1 MRKIAGSSPA
11 MTGQRSLD
19 FLADLTYNKKIMG
32 KMTKV
37 KEMLHLSHKE
47 TLPKNLPLLL
57 KKRAAECP
65 DITLQA
71 FKNELGKFESH
82 NYQLVYRRVLDLA
95 CVLREYGVCRGDL
108 VGLISD
114 NRREWLLTDF
124 ALLALGAADVPRG
137 CDSMGTEIRFIL
149 GFTNCRLCFFEN
161 ERQLDKVLEK
171 VEEVPDLKD
180 AVLFDTPGELTM
192 ERAAMAGIRV
202 HKFIDLEDMAK
213 RMDDSRRAQIEAEM
227 EKTEGGDLATVIF
240 TSGTTGTPKGVM
252 ITHDNIIAQCEVIKD
267 VLVTAREGDIWLS
280 ILPIWHIMERAYLYC
295 IVALK
300 SGVAYSKPAISTITQ
315 DIMEVNPQWIVGV
328 PRLWDAF
335 VQSCYRSIKKKG
347 SFPLALFK
355 FSMSVGVAWGWA
367 FQSFTGQICRY
378 SKRARLLD
386 HIKGFV
392 PLILLSPF
400 QLLCF
405 IICFKGF
412 KRLLG
417 KRITAVISGGGS
429 LQIDTSSFFY
439 SIRVPML
446 DCYGMTETAPFLA
459 LGNPR
464 HLTSGCIGRV
474 FPSAQV
480 KVVAQKDG
488 VPLSST
494 PLKAGKKGI
503 LFARGRQVMKGYYR
517 RPDLTQKV
525 IDKDG
530 WINTGD
536 FAIVSSRNEITIAG
550 RAKDTIVLLGGEN
563 IEPQVV
569 ESAICRSKFIE
580 SAVVVG
586 QDKKYIAAL
595 IVPNKDALLAYAAE
609 NRVYCDSYESLLN
622 ASETYNLIR
631 GEIDNLVDDKN
642 GFRTCERVAKFVLL
656 PESFKIGKEINGKQV
671 VMRHAIE
678 KIYAREIRS
687 LFYKS

>member
-1 MRKIAGSSPA
+1 
-11 MTGQRSLD
+11 
-19 FLADLTYNKKIMG
+19 MG

-37 KEMLHLSHKE
+37 KEMLHLSHRE

-65 DITLQA
+65 STTLQA
-71 FKNELGKFESH
+71 FKNELEKFESQD
-82 NYQLVYRRVLDLA
+82 YQLVYRRVLDLA
-95 CVLREYGVCRGDL
+95 AVLRDMGVGRGDL

-124 ALLALGAADVPRG
+124 ALLSLGAADVPRG

-161 ERQLDKVLEK
+161 ERQFDKVLEK
-171 VEEVPDLKD
+171 TEEVPELKD
-180 AVLFDTPGELTM
+180 AVLFDTPSELTM
-192 ERAAMAGIRV
+192 ERAALAGIRV

-213 RMDDSRRAQIEAEM
+213 RTSPQKRQEIEEEM
-227 EKTEGGDLATVIF
+227 EKTEGNDTATIIF

-252 ITHDNIIAQCEVIKD
+252 LTHDNIIAQCEVIKD
-267 VLVTAREGDIWLS
+267 VLTTAREGDIWLS
-280 ILPIWHIMERAYLYC
+280 VLPIWHIMERAYLYC
-295 IVALK
+295 IIALK
-300 SGVAYSKPAISTITQ
+300 SGVAYSKPAISIMSD
-315 DIMEVNPQWIVGV
+315 DIKEVNPQWIVGV

-335 VQSCYRSIKKKG
+335 VQSCYRSIKKRG
-347 SFPLALFK
+347 GFPQALFN
-355 FSMSVGVAWGWA
+355 FSMWVGLCWSWS
-367 FQSFTGQICRY
+367 FQRFMGLVCRY

-386 HIKGFV
+386 HIRGLV
-392 PLILLSPF
+392 PLILFSPF

-405 IICFKGF
+405 VICFKGF
-412 KRLLG
+412 KRLFG
-417 KRITAVISGGGS
+417 KKITGVISGGGS
-429 LQIDTSSFFY
+429 LPRETAAFFY
-439 SIRVPML
+439 SIRVPLL

-459 LGNPR
+459 LGNPHR
-464 HLTSGCIGRV
+464 IKSGCIGKV

-488 VPLSST
+488 VPLSGE
-494 PLKAGKKGI
+494 PLKPGKKGI
-503 LFARGRQVMKGYYR
+503 LLARGRQVMKGYYR
-517 RPDLTQKV
+517 RPDLTQKA

-536 FAIVSSRNEITIAG
+536 IAVLSPRNEITITG

-563 IEPQVV
+563 IEPGVV
-569 ESAICRSKFIE
+569 EAAICRSKFIE

-595 IVPNKDALLAYAAE
+595 VVPNKDALLSYAAE
-609 NRVYCDSYESLLN
+609 NRIYCDSYESILR
-622 ASETYNLIR
+622 ATEISNLIR
-631 GEIDNLVDDKN
+631 GEIDGLVDEKN
-642 GFRTCERVAKFVLL
+642 GFRACERVAKFALL

-671 VMRHAIE
+671 VMRHKIE

-687 LFYKS
+687 LFSKQ

>member
-1 MRKIAGSSPA
+1 
-11 MTGQRSLD
+11 
-19 FLADLTYNKKIMG
+19 
-32 KMTKV
+32 
-37 KEMLHLSHKE
+37 MLHLSHKE

-65 DITLQA
+65 DVTLQA

-82 NYQLVYRRVLDLA
+82 DYQLVYRRVLDLA
-95 CVLREYGVCRGDL
+95 CVLREYGVSRGDL

-137 CDSMGTEIRFIL
+137 CDSMGNEIRFIL
-149 GFTNCRLCFFEN
+149 SYANCKVAFFEN
-161 ERQLDKVLEK
+161 ERQLNKVLEK
-171 VEEVPDLKD
+171 VEEVPELKD
-180 AVLFDTPGELTM
+180 AVLFETPGELTM
-192 ERAAMAGIRV
+192 ERAAMAGICV
-202 HKFIDLEDMAK
+202 HKFIDLEDMA
-213 RMDDSRRAQIEAEM
+213 RRTDDSQRAQIEAEM
-227 EKTEGGDLATVIF
+227 EKTEGGDVATIIF

-280 ILPIWHIMERAYLYC
+280 VLPIWHIMERAYLYC
-295 IVALK
+295 IIALK
-300 SGVAYSKPAISTITQ
+300 SGVAYSKPAISIMSE
-315 DIMEVNPQWIVGV
+315 DIKEVNPQWIVGV

-335 VQSCYRSIKKKG
+335 VQSCYRSIKKRG
-347 SFPLALFK
+347 GFPQALFN
-355 FSMSVGVAWGWA
+355 FSMSVGLAWGWSYQR
-367 FQSFTGQICRY
+367 FMGLVCRY

-405 IICFKGF
+405 VICFKGF
-412 KRLLG
+412 KKLLG
-417 KRITAVISGGGS
+417 KRITGAICGGGS
-429 LQIDTSSFFY
+429 MQRDTSSFFY
-439 SIRVPML
+439 SIRVPLL

-459 LGNPR
+459 LANPR
-464 HLTSGCIGRV
+464 HLRSGCVGKI

-488 VPLSST
+488 VPLSGE
-494 PLKAGKKGI
+494 PLKPGKKGI

-517 RPDLTQKV
+517 RPDLTQKT

-536 FAIVSSRNEITIAG
+536 FAILSPWNDVTIAG

-563 IEPQVV
+563 IEPQTI
-569 ESAICRSKFIE
+569 ESAISRSKFVE
-580 SAVVVG
+580 SVVIVG

-595 IVPNKDALLAYAAE
+595 IVPNKDALTAFAAE
-609 NRVYCDSYESLLN
+609 NRIYYDTYESLLN
-622 ASETYNLIR
+622 ASEIYNLIR

-642 GFRTCERVAKFVLL
+642 GFRTCERVGKFVLL
-656 PESFKIGKEINGKQV
+656 PESFKIGKEINGKQI
-671 VMRHAIE
+671 VMRHQID

>member
-1 MRKIAGSSPA
+1 
-11 MTGQRSLD
+11 
-19 FLADLTYNKKIMG
+19 MG

-37 KEMLHLSHKE
+37 KEILHLSHKE
-47 TLPKNLPLLL
+47 ELPQNLPLLL

-65 DITLQA
+65 STTLQA
-71 FKNELGKFESH
+71 FKNELGKFEFH
-82 NYQLVYRRVLDLA
+82 GYQLVYRRVLNLA
-95 CVLREYGVCRGDL
+95 SVLRELGVGRGDL

-114 NRREWLLTDF
+114 NRREWLLTDM
-124 ALLALGAADVPRG
+124 ALLSLGAADVPRG

-149 GFTNCRLCFFEN
+149 SFTNCRLCFFEN
-161 ERQLDKVLEK
+161 ERQLNKVLEK
-171 VEEVPDLKD
+171 IEEVPDLKD
-180 AVLFDTPGELTM
+180 AILFDTPGELTM
-192 ERAAMAGIRV
+192 ERAAMAGLRV

-213 RMDDSRRAQIEAEM
+213 RADDQKRAQVEEEM
-227 EKTEGGDLATVIF
+227 EKTQGSDVATVIF

-252 ITHDNIIAQCEVIKD
+252 LTHDNIIAQCEVIKD
-267 VLVTAREGDIWLS
+267 VLVTAREGDLWLS
-280 ILPIWHIMERAYLYC
+280 VLPIWHIMERAYMYC
-295 IVALK
+295 IMALK
-300 SGVAYSKPAISTITQ
+300 SGVAYSKPAISIMTQ
-315 DIMEVNPQWIVGV
+315 DIQEVNPQWIVGV

-335 VQSCYRSIKKKG
+335 VQSCYRSIKKRG
-347 SFPLALFK
+347 GFPQALFN
-355 FSMSVGVAWGWA
+355 FSMAVGLSWGWA
-367 FQSFTGQICRY
+367 YQRFMGQVVRY
-378 SKRARLLD
+378 SKRARFLD

-392 PLILLSPF
+392 PLILLSPP

-405 IICFKGF
+405 LICFKRF
-412 KRLLG
+412 KKILG
-417 KRITAVISGGGS
+417 KRIVGVISGGGS
-429 LQIDTSSFFY
+429 LQRDTGSFFY
-439 SIRVPML
+439 SIRVPLL

-464 HLTSGCIGRV
+464 HPRSGCIGKV
-474 FPSAQV
+474 FPSAEV

-488 VPLSST
+488 VPLSGT
-494 PLKAGKKGI
+494 PLKPGKKGI

-517 RPDLTQKV
+517 RPDLTQKA

-536 FAIVSSRNEITIAG
+536 FAILSSRNEVTITG

-569 ESAICRSKFIE
+569 ESAICRSRFIE

-595 IVPNKDALLAYAAE
+595 IVPYKDAILSYAAE
-609 NRVYCDSYESLLN
+609 NRIYYDSYESLLT
-622 ASETYNLIR
+622 ASEIYNLIR

-642 GFRTCERVAKFVLL
+642 GFRTCERVARFVLL
-656 PESFKIGKEINGKQV
+656 SESFKIGKEINGKQI
-671 VMRHAIE
+671 VMRHKIE
-678 KIYAREIRS
+678 KIYAKEIRS

>member
-1 MRKIAGSSPA
+1 
-11 MTGQRSLD
+11 
-19 FLADLTYNKKIMG
+19 
-32 KMTKV
+32 MTKV
-37 KEMLHLSHKE
+37 KEILHLSHKE
-47 TLPKNLPLLL
+47 KFPKNLPLLL
-57 KKRAAECP
+57 KKRAEECP
-65 DITLQA
+65 DIPLQA
-71 FKNELGKFESH
+71 YKNELGKFEFL
-82 NYQLVYRRVLDLA
+82 NYQLVYRRVLNLA
-95 CVLREYGVCRGDL
+95 AVLKDFGVCRGDL

-161 ERQLDKVLEK
+161 ERQLNKVLEK
-171 VEEVPDLKD
+171 VEDVPELKD
-180 AVLFDTPGELTM
+180 AVLFESPCELTM

-213 RMDDSRRAQIEAEM
+213 RTDQEGRDKIEEEM
-227 EKTEGGDLATVIF
+227 EKTEAGDVATIIF

-280 ILPIWHIMERAYLYC
+280 VLPIWHIMERAYLYC
-295 IVALK
+295 IIALK
-300 SGVAYSKPAISTITQ
+300 SGIAYSKPAISIMTQ
-315 DIMEVNPQWIVGV
+315 DIKEINPNWIVGV

-347 SFPLALFK
+347 GFPQALFN
-355 FSMSVGVAWGWA
+355 FSMTIGLSWGWA
-367 FQSFTGQICRY
+367 YQRFMGLVCRY
-378 SKRARLLD
+378 SKRARFFD
-386 HIKGFV
+386 HIKGFI
-392 PLILLSPF
+392 PLILLSPP

-405 IICFKGF
+405 LICFKGF
-412 KRLLG
+412 KKLLG
-417 KRITAVISGGGS
+417 KRISGVICGGGS
-429 LQIDTSSFFY
+429 LQRETGSFFY

-464 HLTSGCIGRV
+464 RLRSGCIGKV

-488 VPLSST
+488 IPLSPL
-494 PLKAGKKGI
+494 PLKPGKKGI
-503 LFARGRQVMKGYYR
+503 LFAKGRQVMKGYYR

-536 FAIVSSRNEITIAG
+536 FAILSQKNEVTITG

-569 ESAICRSKFIE
+569 ENAICRSKFIE

-595 IVPNKDALLAYAAE
+595 IVPYKDALENFAAE
-609 NRVYCDSYESLLN
+609 NHVYHDNYESLLN
-622 ASETYNLIR
+622 ASETFNLIR

-656 PESFKIGKEINGKQV
+656 PESFKIGKEINGKQI
-671 VMRHAIE
+671 VMRHKIE

-687 LFYKS
+687 MFFKN

>member
-1 MRKIAGSSPA
+1 
-11 MTGQRSLD
+11 
-19 FLADLTYNKKIMG
+19 MG

-37 KEMLHLSHKE
+37 KEILHLSHKE

-57 KKRAAECP
+57 KKRAQECP
-65 DITLQA
+65 DVTLQA
-71 FKNELGKFESH
+71 FKNELGKFEEH
-82 NYQLVYRRVLDLA
+82 AYPLVYRRVLDLA
-95 CVLREYGVCRGDL
+95 CVLREFGVGRGDL
-108 VGLISD
+108 VGIISD

-149 GFTNCRLCFFEN
+149 GFTNCRFCFFEN
-161 ERQLDKVLEK
+161 ERQLEKVLEK
-171 VEEVPDLKD
+171 SEDVPELKD
-180 AVLFDTPGELTM
+180 AVLFDTPSELTM

-202 HKFIDLEDMAK
+202 HKFIDLEDMA
-213 RMDDSRRAQIEAEM
+213 RRATDAQRAQVEAEM
-227 EKTEGGDLATVIF
+227 QKTEGGDLATIIF

-267 VLVTAREGDIWLS
+267 VLVTAREGDLWLS
-280 ILPIWHIMERAYLYC
+280 VLPIWHIMERAYLYC
-295 IVALK
+295 IITLK
-300 SGVAYSKPAISTITQ
+300 SGVAYSKPAISIMTQ
-315 DIMEVNPQWIVGV
+315 DIMEINPQWIVGV

-335 VQSCYRSIKKKG
+335 VQSCYRSIKKRG
-347 SFPLALFK
+347 TFPLALFK
-355 FSMSVGVAWGWA
+355 FSMWVGLLWSWS
-367 FQSFTGQICRY
+367 FQRFMGLVCRY
-378 SKRARLLD
+378 SKRQRFLD
-386 HIKGFV
+386 HIKGFL
-392 PLILLSPF
+392 PLILFSPF

-405 IICFKGF
+405 AICFKRF

-417 KRITAVISGGGS
+417 KRITGVISGGGS
-429 LQIDTSSFFY
+429 LQPENASFFY

-464 HLTSGCIGRV
+464 HLSLGCVGRV

-488 VPLSST
+488 IPLSGE
-494 PLKAGKKGI
+494 PLKPGKKGI

-517 RPDLTQKV
+517 RPDLTQKA

-536 FAIVSSRNEITIAG
+536 IAILSSRNEITITG

-595 IVPNKDALLAYAAE
+595 IVPYKDALQSYAAE
-609 NRVYCDSYESLLN
+609 NRIYCDSYESLLN
-622 ASETYNLIR
+622 ASEIYNLIR
-631 GEIDNLVDDKN
+631 GEIDDLVDDKN

-671 VMRHAIE
+671 VMRHQIE
-678 KIYAREIRS
+678 KIYAKEIRS
-687 LFYKS
+687 LFSKN

>member
-1 MRKIAGSSPA
+1 
-11 MTGQRSLD
+11 
-19 FLADLTYNKKIMG
+19 MG

-65 DITLQA
+65 DVTLQA
-71 FKNELGKFESH
+71 FKNELGKFEFH

-95 CVLREYGVCRGDL
+95 CVLKEMGVARGDL

-149 GFTNCRLCFFEN
+149 SFTNCKTAFFEN
-161 ERQLDKVLEK
+161 ERQLNKVLEK
-171 VEEVPDLKD
+171 VEEVPELKD
-180 AVLFDTPGELTM
+180 AILFETPGELTM

-213 RMDDSRRAQIEAEM
+213 RTDDKGRAEIEAEM
-227 EKTEGGDLATVIF
+227 EKTEGGDVATIIF

-252 ITHDNIIAQCEVIKD
+252 LTHDNIIAQCEVIKD

-280 ILPIWHIMERAYLYC
+280 VLPIWHVMERTYLYC
-295 IVALK
+295 IIALK
-300 SGVAYSKPAISTITQ
+300 SGVAYSKPAISIMTQ
-315 DIMEVNPQWIVGV
+315 DIAEVNPQWIVGV

-347 SFPLALFK
+347 GFPQALFT
-355 FSMSVGVAWGWA
+355 FSMWVGLCWSWS
-367 FQSFTGQICRY
+367 FQRFMGLVCRY
-378 SKRARLLD
+378 SKRARFLD
-386 HIKGFV
+386 HIKGFI
-392 PLILLSPF
+392 PLILFSPF

-405 IICFKGF
+405 VICFKRF

-417 KRITAVISGGGS
+417 KKITGVISGGGS
-429 LQIDTSSFFY
+429 LQPENASFFY

-464 HLTSGCIGRV
+464 HLSLGCVGRV

-488 VPLSST
+488 IPLSGE
-494 PLKAGKKGI
+494 PLKPGKKGI

-517 RPDLTQKV
+517 RPDLTQKA

-536 FAIVSSRNEITIAG
+536 FAILSSKNEITIAG

-563 IEPQVV
+563 IEPHVV
-569 ESAICRSKFIE
+569 ESAICRSKFVE

-595 IVPNKDALLAYAAE
+595 IVPCKEALLAYAAE
-609 NRVYCDSYESLLN
+609 NRIYCDSYESLLK
-622 ASETYNLIR
+622 ASEIYNLIR
-631 GEIDNLVDDKN
+631 GEIDGLVDEKN
-642 GFRTCERVAKFVLL
+642 GFRACERVAKFALL

-671 VMRHAIE
+671 VMRHKIE

-687 LFYKS
+687 LFSKQ